1 MKNKTTSV
9 SKKQVKVVKKKT
21 TSPKKH
27 LSSKKMKDEKKPQ
40 TKSGLKI
47 SAALKKRTA
56 KKQNSEN
63 VKKYQNIIKNI
74 HDGYFE
80 LDLAGNFTVFNDSVC
95 RVLGYSRRELM
106 GMNYRCY
113 TDKENVNRVFQ
124 VYNKVYKTGK
134 PFKAFGW
141 QVTRKDGSE
150 RYIEESISLLKNSS
164 GKATGFLGIVNDI
177 TEKRKAEQDYQTLFR
192 EMLDGFSLHEIIR
205 DTQGQPVDY
214 RFLTVN
220 PAFERMTGLKA
231 ERIIGRTVL
240 EVLPGT
246 EQRWIETYGRVVI
259 TGEPAFFEDYS
270 GTLDKYF
277 QVTAFRSSSNLF
289 ACIFADITERKR
301 VEDELRKSEKYFK
314 ELTENS
320 SDIIIITDE
329 NGNIK
334 YCSRSVERFLGY
346 KPEEMIGESAY
357 SFIHPDEIKRAVDDF
372 SKAILAKDTMIIPN
386 GFRVLH
392 KNGSEIYLDGIG
404 KNLLDNPDIAGF
416 VMNVRD
422 ITERK
427 LAEEK
432 YRNIFENAQEGI
444 YQSTPEGRFIMAN
457 HSMAR
462 ILGYDSPEEL
472 ITSITDIASQV
483 YVDPEE
489 RTKFIET
496 IEQQGFVRK
505 YEVRFYRKDG
515 RIIWVSRATRVV
527 RDKKGEILYH
537 EGIIEDTTDRK
548 ESIDRLRNALGGT
561 IRAIASM
568 VETRDPYTAGHQ
580 RRVSDLARAI
590 ATEMGLSNDR
600 VEGLRV
606 AAIIH
611 DIGKLSIPAEILS
624 KSSKL
629 TNIEFNLIKYHS
641 QSGYDILKDI
651 EFPWPIARMVIEH
664 HERMDGSG
672 YPNGITGDNLLLESR
687 ILSVADVVEAMV
699 SHRPYR
705 PALGPN
711 KALEEIVRNKG
722 TLYDPDVVNICLRLF
737 NEKGYRITE

>member
-1 MKNKTTSV
+1 
-9 SKKQVKVVKKKT
+9 
-21 TSPKKH
+21 
-27 LSSKKMKDEKKPQ
+27 MKDEKKKSKKTRQ
-40 TKSGLKI
+40 MKSGLKI
-47 SAALKKRTA
+47 SAALKKRPATR
-56 KKQNSEN
+56 QNSEN
-63 VKKYQNIIKNI
+63 EKKYQNIIKNI

-106 GMNYRCY
+106 GMNYRRY
-113 TDKENVNRVFQ
+113 TDKENVNKVFQ
-124 VYNKVYKTGK
+124 AYNKVYKTGK

-164 GKATGFLGIVNDI
+164 GKPTGFLGIVNDI

-192 EMLDGFSLHEIIR
+192 EMLDGFSLHEIIC
-205 DTQGQPVDY
+205 DAQGQPVDY

-231 ERIIGRTVL
+231 EHIIGRTVL
-240 EVLPGT
+240 EILPGT
-246 EQRWIETYGRVVI
+246 EQRWIETYGRVAM

-270 GTLDKYF
+270 GTLDKHF

-301 VEDELRKSEKYFK
+301 AEDELRKSEKYYK

-329 NGNIK
+329 DGNIK

-372 SKAILAKDTMIIPN
+372 NKAILAKDTMIIPN

-472 ITSITDIASQV
+472 ITGITDITSQV

-527 RDKKGEILYH
+527 RDKKGKILYH
-537 EGIIEDTTDRK
+537 EGIIEDITDRK

-651 EFPWPIARMVIEH
+651 EFPWPIARMIIEH

-672 YPNGITGDNLLLESR
+672 YPNGITGDHLLLESR

-711 KALEEIVRNKG
+711 KAMEEIARNKG
-722 TLYDPDVVNICLRLF
+722 ALYDPEVVNICLRLF